1 MSSKLI
7 IEDVGKKT
15 KEDLK
20 VLILNSA
27 KKLFVEKGIEQT
39 TIRNISD
46 SIGCSIGTVYV
57 YFKDKNAIFHALHTQ
72 GFIQLSSEFKVLSHV
87 GNPLERLRAMGK
99 VYINFALEN
108 RDMYDLMFNLKAPME
123 FLNDEKLQEWNEGKA
138 TFDILCS
145 TVSECLTAGYFKG
158 HELEPTAFMIWSMVH
173 GMCSLEISNRSVGVN
188 IQNPETIVIAAY
200 EEFMKIMDKL

>member
-1 MSSKLI
+1 M
-7 IEDVGKKT
+7 GKKA

-46 SIGCSIGTVYV
+46 AIGCSIGTVYV

-72 GFIQLSSEFKVLSHV
+72 GFIQLSSEFKVLLHV
-87 GNPLERLRAMGK
+87 SNPMERLRAMGK
-99 VYINFALEN
+99 VYINFALKN
-108 RDMYDLMFNLKAPME
+108 RDMYDLMFNLKSPME

-138 TFDILCS
+138 TFDVLRS
-145 TVSECLTAGYFKG
+145 TVNECLAAGYFAG
-158 HELEPTAFMIWSMVH
+158 HQLEPTAFMIWSMVH
-173 GMCSLEISNRSVGVN
+173 GMCSLEITNRSVGVN
-188 IQNPETIVIAAY
+188 IQNPENIVTAAY

>member
-1 MSSKLI
+1 MSSKVI

-138 TFDILCS
+138 IFDILCS
-145 TVSECLTAGYFKG
+145 TVSECLAAGYFKG

-173 GMCSLEISNRSVGVN
+173 GMCSLEIRNRSVGVN
-188 IQNPETIVIAAY
+188 IQNPETIVIEAY

>member
-1 MSSKLI
+1 
-7 IEDVGKKT
+7 VTVVAKKT

-46 SIGCSIGTVYV
+46 AIGCSIGTVYV

-72 GFIQLSSEFKVLSHV
+72 GFIQLSSEFKVLLNVS
-87 GNPLERLRAMGK
+87 NPMERLRAMGK
-99 VYINFALEN
+99 VYINFGLKN
-108 RDMYDLMFNLKAPME
+108 REMYGLMFNRKAPME
-123 FLNDEKLQEWNEGKA
+123 FLNDEKLKEWNEGKA
-138 TFDILCS
+138 TFDVLRS
-145 TVSECLTAGYFKG
+145 TVNECLTAGYFTG
-158 HELEPTAFMIWSMVH
+158 HQLEPTAFMIWSMVH
-173 GMCSLEISNRSVGVN
+173 GMCSLEISNRSEGVN
-188 IQNPETIVIAAY
+188 IQNPETIVTAAY

>member
-1 MSSKLI
+1 M
-7 IEDVGKKT
+7 GKKT

-46 SIGCSIGTVYV
+46 AIGCSIGTVYV

-87 GNPLERLRAMGK
+87 INPMERLRAMGK
-99 VYINFALEN
+99 VYINFALKN

-123 FLNDEKLQEWNEGKA
+123 FLNDEKLQEWNEGKV
-138 TFDILCS
+138 TFDVLRS
-145 TVSECLTAGYFKG
+145 TVSECLAAGYFTG
-158 HELEPTAFMIWSMVH
+158 HQLEPTAFMIWSMVH
-173 GMCSLEISNRSVGVN
+173 GMCSLEISSRSVGVN
-188 IQNPETIVIAAY
+188 IQNPENIVTEAY

>member
-1 MSSKLI
+1 MSSKVI

-99 VYINFALEN
+99 VYINFALKN

-138 TFDILCS
+138 TFDVLRS
-145 TVSECLTAGYFKG
+145 TVNECLTAGYFKG